1 MIADSAYHVLGLP
14 SFPAKN
20 GNASVQ
26 CVKPRKSDKVLGR
39 WWWARLH
46 WLRLPKDQFKCRAK
60 RSEFSLGNKCKV
72 DLQGTGK
79 EKHTIDPGSSP
90 YIVMVEGFVPVI
102 HKLREIG

>member
-14 SFPAKN
+14 NLATKN

-39 WWWARLH
+39 WRWEQLRWV
-46 WLRLPKDQFKCRAK
+46 RLPKDQFERRAK

-79 EKHTIDPGSSP
+79 EEHTIDPGSSP
-90 YIVMVEGFVPVI
+90 YIVMVEGFVSVI